1 VPQTHLTPPMR
12 RYVPLLIAGIA
23 LIVSGCRD
31 TVSPPQSA
39 PLATLVP
46 VKDMSFSSLVSLT
59 EGQNANEFKFTFTR
73 EANGVQ
79 LGDFTLKWEANSVC
93 ERDDSGYGWEYFWKP
108 CQAENEDV
116 EMTARVWTED
126 GRTYVDFHPDIRFS
140 PSRNVVLSTVRSE
153 LVNRSLS
160 FSLMLKYSIYY
171 THRVGDTRFFI
182 DEAWFDSEQR
192 TRFNTQTGEVSR
204 EIRHFSGFVIRTGT
218 EDAVASDVLGIS
230 SLEP

>member
-1 VPQTHLTPPMR
+1 MR

-31 TVSPPQSA
+31 TVAPPQSA

-46 VKDMSFSSLVSLT
+46 VRDMSFSRLVSSS
-59 EGQNANEFKFTFTR
+59 EGANANEIRFRFTR
-73 EANGVQ
+73 AAGRTQ
-79 LGDFTLKWEANSVC
+79 LGDFTLTWEANSVC
-93 ERDDSGYGWEYFWKP
+93 ERDSSGYGWDFFWKP
-108 CQAENEDV
+108 CQAENEDI
-116 EMTARVWTED
+116 EMTARVWTSD

-140 PSRNVVLSTVRSE
+140 PAKNVVLSAVRSE
-153 LVNRSLS
+153 IVNRSLS

-171 THRVGDTRFFI
+171 THRIGDTRYFI
-182 DEAWFDSEQR
+182 DEAWIDPEQR

-218 EDAVASDVLGIS
+218 EDASASDVLGIS
-230 SLEP
+230 SMAP

>member
-1 VPQTHLTPPMR
+1 MR

-31 TVSPPQSA
+31 TVAPPQSA

-46 VKDMSFSSLVSLT
+46 VRDMSFSSLVSSS
-59 EGQNANEFKFTFTR
+59 EGANANEVKFTFTR
-73 EANGVQ
+73 AAGRVR
-79 LGDFTLKWEANSVC
+79 LGDFTLTWEDNSVC
-93 ERDDSGYGWEYFWKP
+93 ERDSSGYGWDFFWKP

-116 EMTARVWTED
+116 EMTARIFTSD

-140 PSRNVVLSTVRSE
+140 PSRNVVLSAVRSE
-153 LVNRSLS
+153 LVNRSLT

-171 THRVGDTRFFI
+171 TYRLGDTRYFI
-182 DEAWFDSEQR
+182 DEAWFDPEQR
-192 TRFNTQTGEVSR
+192 TRFNTLTGQVSR

-218 EDAVASDVLGIS
+218 EDATASDVLGLDSI
-230 SLEP
+230 EP